1 MHFSTR
7 NSTVFSAEWKL
18 CTFPQGTAPS
28 APSTQFT
35 TGGSRQ
41 CRAVLV
47 RRSTDPT
54 HIYDLYFLTFTNRE
68 APYSTTHPIY
78 WALPFGGGVG
88 GSNLNLDNAQMQGV
102 SSKMGLPLRILLLK
116 LIRPLVVG
124 QLVMLFTPSN
134 WHHRLLCE
142 HLRWVYLILGGV
154 HFIFVH
160 PHMLSSI
167 RCH

>member
-1 MHFSTR
+1 MVRWAPTVVLDAPDTPSHYVMQFNIVSGVQSLHYSTR

-68 APYSTTHPIY
+68 APFSTTHPLY

-88 GSNLNLDNAQMQGV
+88 GQISIWAMPKCRVFRRKWGFPHV
-102 SSKMGLPLRILLLK
+102 SFS
-116 LIRPLVVG
+116 
-124 QLVMLFTPSN
+124 
-134 WHHRLLCE
+134 
-142 HLRWVYLILGGV
+142 
-154 HFIFVH
+154 
-160 PHMLSSI
+160 
-167 RCH
+167 